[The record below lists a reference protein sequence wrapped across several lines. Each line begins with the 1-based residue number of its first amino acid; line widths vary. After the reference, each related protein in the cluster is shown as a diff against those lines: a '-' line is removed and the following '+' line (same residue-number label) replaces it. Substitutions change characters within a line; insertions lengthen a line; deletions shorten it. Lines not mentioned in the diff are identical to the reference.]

1 MARYCEICHLLS
13 IANYAIIEAVRLCRL
28 CRLPRHITFP
38 PPFPKRED
46 SMSAARHPRFQ
57 RRTTA
62 AALKQQ
68 ILDFLGGALPAGWGT
83 PPLEQ
88 AGAPGGAE
96 DPVIHPGGQRP
107 LPHNGRG
114 RGR

>member
-38 PPFPKRED
+38 PPFPQRED
-46 SMSAARHPRFQ
+46 SMSAARPPRFQ
-57 RRTTA
+57 RRTPA

-68 ILDFLGGALPAGWGT
+68 ILDFLGDALTAGWVKTTLAPAGEPAAADIAIT
-83 PPLEQ
+83 PPRESWSTSLRE
-88 AGAPGGAE
+88 
-96 DPVIHPGGQRP
+96 R
-107 LPHNGRG
+107 R
-114 RGR
+114 

>member
-68 ILDFLGGALPAGWGT
+68 ILDLLGDALPVGGGKQ
-83 PPLEQ
+83 PLEQ
-88 AGAPGGAE
+88 AGARGAG
-96 DPVIHPGGQRP
+96 DILNSSP
-107 LPHNGRG
+107 RG
-114 RGR
+114 NCHFP

>member
-46 SMSAARHPRFQ
+46 SMSAERHPRFQ

-62 AALKQQ
+62 AALNQKT
-68 ILDFLGGALPAGWGT
+68 LDFLGHALPAGGVTT
-83 PPLEQ
+83 PP
-88 AGAPGGAE
+88 AKGSASVGGRRMR
-96 DPVIHPGGQRP
+96 DV
-107 LPHNGRG
+107 
-114 RGR
+114 

>member
-68 ILDFLGGALPAGWGT
+68 ILDFLGDALPAGWVKQ
-83 PPLEQ
+83 PLE
-88 AGAPGGAE
+88 E
-96 DPVIHPGGQRP
+96 I
-107 LPHNGRG
+107 GRG
-114 RGR
+114 SCRERVLQYVWISVVAV

>member
-46 SMSAARHPRFQ
+46 SMSAARPPRFQ
-57 RRTTA
+57 RPHTA
-62 AALKQQ
+62 AALKQP
-68 ILDFLGGALPAGWGT
+68 ILDVPGDGFPAGWVRPAQTQGV
-83 PPLEQ
+83 
-88 AGAPGGAE
+88 APGGAGHQAF
-96 DPVIHPGGQRP
+96 PP
-107 LPHNGRG
+107 RG
-114 RGR
+114 DSTFPSRSCEQTG